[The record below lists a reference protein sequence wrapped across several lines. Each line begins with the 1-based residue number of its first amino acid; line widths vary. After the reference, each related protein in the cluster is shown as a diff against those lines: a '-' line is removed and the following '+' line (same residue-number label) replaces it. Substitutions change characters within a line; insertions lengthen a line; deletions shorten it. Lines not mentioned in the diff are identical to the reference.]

1 MAIFKSHEKI
11 IFERLFDRGGYVL
24 NFSDRTFGEFFRE
37 FSINIDD
44 AKYAFNGPSKM
55 KRLRAFWEIESDK
68 TVGTVLEGLLQY
80 ANAIGV
86 IDREDEKKAEVIIN
100 RLLEK
105 PTVTVKNEPS
115 EKDFLNQSF
124 ASFDIAL
131 LALDPQLEPMIAQR
145 IDEIQKALASNA
157 SLAVIFLCGS
167 TLEGLLQDA
176 AIKNIQKFNTASA
189 APKKDGKVLKL
200 NEWTLE
206 GLINVAHETGI
217 IGLDVKKYGHALRDF
232 RNYIHPREQ
241 ALQNFNPDKHTAEI
255 SWKVLQAAI
264 AGLSGQRGNR

>member
-1 MAIFKSHEKI
+1 
-11 IFERLFDRGGYVL
+11 
-24 NFSDRTFGEFFRE
+24 
-37 FSINIDD
+37 
-44 AKYAFNGPSKM
+44 
-55 KRLRAFWEIESDK
+55 
-68 TVGTVLEGLLQY
+68 
-80 ANAIGV
+80 
-86 IDREDEKKAEVIIN
+86 
-100 RLLEK
+100 
-105 PTVTVKNEPS
+105 
-115 EKDFLNQSF
+115 
-124 ASFDIAL
+124 
-131 LALDPQLEPMIAQR
+131 MIAQR

-157 SLAVIFLCGS
+157 SLAVIFLYGS

-206 GLINVAHETGI
+206 GLINVAHETGM

-264 AGLSGQRGNR
+264 AGLSGQRGSK